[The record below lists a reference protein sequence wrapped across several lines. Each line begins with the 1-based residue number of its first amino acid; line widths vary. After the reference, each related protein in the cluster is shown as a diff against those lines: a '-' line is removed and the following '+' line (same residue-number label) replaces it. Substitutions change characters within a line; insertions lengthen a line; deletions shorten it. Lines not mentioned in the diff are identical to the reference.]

1 MKWDSEALQ
10 RRFKDKQLQSEADLR
25 NTRKYKKKSPFYESF
40 VDDDL
45 GKVILYSEIRDT
57 AALESKESFLEY
69 LQELLMNDDLEG
81 EKAFD
86 LQRVKNSCKNE
97 IENLIK
103 EFDKT

>member
-1 MKWDSEALQ
+1 
-10 RRFKDKQLQSEADLR
+10 
-25 NTRKYKKKSPFYESF
+25 
-40 VDDDL
+40 
-45 GKVILYSEIRDT
+45 
-57 AALESKESFLEY
+57 
-69 LQELLMNDDLEG
+69 MNDDLEG